1 MLLGISQPT
10 FMPWI
15 GYFGF
20 LDKIDKI
27 VFLDSVQFEKRSWQQ
42 RNFIKLDDQKH
53 ILTIPVKSKGKFKQ
67 KISEVEIIYDDSI
80 KVIKKKIFFAY
91 KKSRYFDTYYED
103 LCKILDKKH
112 PYLLNLNL
120 EIIKFFLKILN
131 IKNKFDYSSKYFL
144 DLRKENLFLKFAK
157 KIND

>member
-80 KVIKKKIFFAY
+80 KVIKKNIFC
-91 KKSRYFDTYYED
+91 
-103 LCKILDKKH
+103 L
-112 PYLLNLNL
+112 
-120 EIIKFFLKILN
+120 
-131 IKNKFDYSSKYFL
+131 
-144 DLRKENLFLKFAK
+144 
-157 KIND
+157 